1 MKLSEIKS
9 PLDLKGLSL
18 GELTEL
24 GRELRDVITERVSI
38 NGGHL
43 SSNLGVIELTLAL
56 HRVFNSPSDKI
67 VWDVGHQSYPHKLLT
82 GRFDRFHT
90 LRQLGGLSGFPR
102 RGESPHDPFGTGH
115 SSTSISA
122 ALGLAEG
129 RDLTGRTF
137 KVVAVIGD
145 GALTGGLAFEGL
157 NQAGHLNRDLIV
169 VLNDNEMSISKNVG
183 ALSSYLTKL
192 MTSDLYKKVKK
203 ETMNIIEYIPKV
215 GGHFSK
221 IALKTEGSLKYFFL
235 PGMLFEELGFS
246 YVGPVDGHDI
256 AKLIDTFE
264 FIKSSTSPTLV
275 HVITKKG
282 KGYEFSEKFPV
293 TFHGVGPFEIDT
305 GETKKGAGDASFSS
319 IFGDTLVEMAE
330 KDPRVLAIT
339 AAMTEGTGLK
349 EFAARFPERFYDVGI
364 AEQHAVT
371 FAAGLSV
378 MGLRPVVA
386 VYSTFLQRAYDQV
399 VHDVC
404 LQNLP
409 VTLAI
414 DRAGIVGEDG
424 PTHQGIFDISLMRHI
439 PNLTIMAPKSG
450 TELREMLK
458 LAINLEAPAAVR
470 FSRAVVTAE
479 IEALPH
485 SPVEYGKAEVV
496 REGTDMAILA
506 VGVTTLAA
514 CQAALRLRDE
524 GISAMVVNMRFI
536 KPLDTEFLDALVRD
550 IKTIVTVEENVV
562 AGGFGSSILEYLSFS
577 GVTDVNV
584 RIIGVRDKFVE
595 QGKQDILRHIY
606 GLDKE
611 GIYQVCMSAV
621 KGAAPGVIGASGE
634 GA

>member
-18 GELTEL
+18 GELAEL
-24 GRELRDVITERVSI
+24 GLELRDVITERVSI

-82 GRFDRFHT
+82 GRFDRFKT
-90 LRQLGGLSGFPR
+90 LRQFGGISGFPR

-129 RDLTGRTF
+129 RDLTGRNF

-169 VLNDNEMSISKNVG
+169 ILNDNEMSISKNVG

-192 MTSDLYKKVKK
+192 MTTDLYKKVRK

-221 IALKTEGSLKYFFL
+221 IAQKTEGSLKYFLL
-235 PGMLFEELGFS
+235 PGMLFEELGFN
-246 YVGPVDGHDI
+246 YVGPVDGHDL
-256 AKLIDTFE
+256 AKLIDTLE
-264 FIKSSTSPTLV
+264 FIKGSTSPTLV

-282 KGYEFSEKFPV
+282 KGYEFSEKFPI

-305 GETKKGAGDASFSS
+305 GETKKGAQDASFSRV
-319 IFGDTLVEMAE
+319 FGDALLEMAE
-330 KDPRVLAIT
+330 RDPRVLAIT
-339 AAMTEGTGLK
+339 AAMTEGTGLT

-424 PTHQGIFDISLMRHI
+424 PTHQGVFDISLMRHI

-450 TELREMLK
+450 VELKEMLK
-458 LAINLEAPAAVR
+458 LAINLESPAALR
-470 FSRAVVTAE
+470 FPRGAVTDE
-479 IEALPH
+479 IAALPH

-496 REGTDMAILA
+496 REGADVAILA
-506 VGVTTLAA
+506 VGCSTLAA
-514 CQAALRLRDE
+514 YQAALRLQDE

-536 KPLDTEFLDALVRD
+536 KPLDTAFLDSLVVG

-577 GVTDVNV
+577 GVTDVHV
-584 RIIGVRDKFVE
+584 RIIGVYDKFVE
-595 QGKQDILRHIY
+595 QGKQELLRHLY

-611 GIYQVCMSAV
+611 GIYLACLDAV
-621 KGAAPGVIGASGE
+621 KGVSRMRGGV
-634 GA
+634 